1 MQDLEDYIDY
11 INDDSK
17 YQYKN
22 TIELNKLLSEFT
34 TVTDY
39 ALNIKLEQ

>member
-11 INDDSK
+11 TNDNSK

-34 TVTDY
+34 FVTNNV
-39 ALNIKLEQ
+39 LNVK